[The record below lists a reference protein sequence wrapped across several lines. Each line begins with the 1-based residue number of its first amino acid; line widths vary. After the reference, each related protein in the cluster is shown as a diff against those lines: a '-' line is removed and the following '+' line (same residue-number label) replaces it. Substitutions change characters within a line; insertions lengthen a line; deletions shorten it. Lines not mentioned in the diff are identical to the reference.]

1 MRPLSKKSYIVLYR
15 RVWSIVMVFCFSDGP
30 LTDEEAHGHRYKPG
44 GTPFNAEITS
54 APCKSCFGCLWFS
67 YQCFPLTTC
76 CAQMHLRHKVLDGDM
91 DKYLCFQGQFS
102 CCCIHPG
109 HCYENECPWLCLAA
123 ESACC
128 NGLAL
133 SGSRMTVMDRYNL
146 RSDPCERQL
155 IRCTNCLNLLT
166 CVCDFLAIC
175 NPRLRDFARILDAI
189 SSLVYHCVSGC
200 MTSQVILE
208 LEYREGDKDVV
219 VETGVVPESSGD
231 YHSLIDKDAAT
242 SEK

>member
-1 MRPLSKKSYIVLYR
+1 
-15 RVWSIVMVFCFSDGP
+15 MVFCFSDGP

-76 CAQMHLRHKVLDGDM
+76 CAQMHLRIKFWTVTWTSTCASGTVFLLLHSPSL
-91 DKYLCFQGQFS
+91 
-102 CCCIHPG
+102 
-109 HCYENECPWLCLAA
+109 YENVCPWLCLAA

-146 RSDPCERQL
+146 RSDP
-155 IRCTNCLNLLT
+155 
-166 CVCDFLAIC
+166 
-175 NPRLRDFARILDAI
+175 
-189 SSLVYHCVSGC
+189 VS
-200 MTSQVILE
+200 VN
-208 LEYREGDKDVV
+208 
-219 VETGVVPESSGD
+219 
-231 YHSLIDKDAAT
+231 
-242 SEK
+242 